1 MNLSILAIS
10 NNEIIATNSNDSLAL
25 VSAEFFKSGFN
36 IVDKIIMNVDSEK
49 IEKRLAEM
57 TCESDIVVVLGD
69 EQIEYSFVTKKAIAK
84 FYGVELMTNNFA
96 KNNISAYYKAINV
109 PEPKEVSSYALLP
122 SNSRCI
128 TNEFGPMQGFLIENG
143 NKTLFYMPIEASQLR
158 QMFISSVLPYTLS
171 KANKLNKT
179 YVFKTFGLKRS
190 EIVGLIKDLKK
201 NKQKV
206 TLICNEKLLDG
217 EIIINYPSNIDD
229 VVVDG
234 FVSTIYKRLNNYIY
248 AETDTTLEERL
259 RDLLSLNNLT
269 LATAEDFTAGSIA
282 SNFLTNTND
291 GSKFLIESYITPND
305 SSKER
310 LLGVDKEVLKQ
321 EANKPDDVAYQ
332 MAIGALESSGADF
345 VIATFGVGNTC
356 YYAIGNAQ
364 GIHLYNETFSGNA
377 FEITKKGTS
386 AGFYHL
392 IKKIKK
398 NDFHFGQSTV

>member
-10 NNEIIATNSNDSLAL
+10 NNEIIATNTNDSLAL

-49 IEKRLAEM
+49 IETRLAEM
-57 TCESDIVVVLGD
+57 FSESDIVVVLGD

-84 FYGVELMTNNFA
+84 HYGVELVSNNFA
-96 KNNISAYYKAINV
+96 KNNISNYYRAINV
-109 PEPKEVSSYALLP
+109 PEPKEVSSFALIP

-128 TNEFGPMQGFLIENG
+128 TNEFGPMQGFLIEQG

-158 QMFISSVLPYTLS
+158 QMFVSSVLPYTLS

-248 AETDTTLEERL
+248 AETDTTLAERL
-259 RDLLSLNNLT
+259 KDLLNINNLT
-269 LATAEDFTAGSIA
+269 LATAEDFTAGNIA
-282 SNFLTNTND
+282 SSFLTENTE
-291 GSKFLIESYITPND
+291 GQSKLIESYIVPND

-310 LLGVDKEVLKQ
+310 LLGVNKDLLKQ
-321 EANKPDDVAYQ
+321 ADKRPDDVAYQ
-332 MAIGALESSGADF
+332 MAVGALENSGADF
-345 VIATFGVGNTC
+345 VIATYGIGNVC
-356 YYAIGNAQ
+356 YFAIGNSQ
-364 GIHLYNETFSGNA
+364 GIHLYTETFSGNTV
-377 FEITKKGTS
+377 EITKKGTS

-398 NDFHFGQSTV
+398 NDFHFGKSTV

>member
-57 TCESDIVVVLGD
+57 TSESDIVVVLGD

-84 FYGVELMTNNFA
+84 FFGVELMTNNFA
-96 KNNISAYYKAINV
+96 KNNISAYYRAINV

-128 TNEFGPMQGFLIENG
+128 TNEFGPMQGFLIENV

-282 SNFLTNTND
+282 SNFLANTTD
-291 GSKFLIESYITPND
+291 GAKFLIESYITPND
-305 SSKER
+305 NSKER

-321 EANKPDDVAYQ
+321 AAKKPDDVAYQ